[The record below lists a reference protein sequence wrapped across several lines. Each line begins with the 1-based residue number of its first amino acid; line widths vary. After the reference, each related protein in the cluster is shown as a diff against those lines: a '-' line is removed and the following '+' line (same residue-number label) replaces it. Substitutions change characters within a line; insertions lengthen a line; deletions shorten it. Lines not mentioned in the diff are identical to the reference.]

1 MSSQESLRQ
10 RLRKDLQDEDTS
22 NQRWTDDVLNRH
34 LDAALDEVSLHAPLE
49 NTTALTTVSDSRQVD
64 IASLKPRLRI
74 IAIEHPTGNYPPSYE
89 PFARWGDTLT
99 LDILTEPSGAE
110 AVNVFWEGPHT
121 LTPEPS
127 FDPIMDEIILA
138 GAAAFAALEWA
149 SKVSNQLNT
158 GGDET
163 WGRYMDFGTER
174 QAAFH
179 KKLAMLPAASR
190 IRTAKMFT
198 PSASYARSQDTDPGP

>member
-34 LDAALDEVSLHAPLE
+34 LEAALDEVGLVAPRQMLS
-49 NTTALTTVSDSRQVD
+49 ALTTETDSRQVD
-64 IASLKPRLRI
+64 ISGLKPRLRI
-74 IAIEHPTGNYPPSYE
+74 IAIEHPTGSYPPSYE
-89 PFARWGDTLT
+89 PFTRWGDTLT
-99 LDILTEPSGAE
+99 LDILTVPSGAE

-149 SKVSNQLNT
+149 SKVSNQLNE

-174 QAAFH
+174 QKDFRL
-179 KKLAMLPAASR
+179 KLAKLPEASR

-198 PSASYARSQDTDPGP
+198 PSASYARSQATDPGP